1 MSISCVNMAK
11 RPCDELDVGP
21 RVLAKLAK
29 IGLVNYCDNFMR
41 GVLFGEFESGD
52 KVSIERTIQETFDW
66 ADNNEPRSYEEIEA
80 KLMEVK
86 AKFKDFVDK
95 AFIVDKG
102 GMPSGA
108 VAPSGEG
115 SGDMH
120 GGMSSGAGAP
130 SGEGTGVIRVVM
142 PSGAGVPSCD
152 WTGSVY
158 GFVPS
163 GAVVPSGEA
172 PGGGHSPI
180 IKKVE

>member
-1 MSISCVNMAK
+1 MRLCTFSSLVSISCVNMTK
-11 RPCDELDVGP
+11 RPYDELDVGP

-29 IGLVNYCDNFMR
+29 IGLVNYCDNFKR
-41 GVLFGEFESGD
+41 GVLFGEFKPED

-66 ADNNEPRSYEEIEA
+66 ADNNKHAAYEEIEA
-80 KLMEVK
+80 KLTEVK

-95 AFIVDKG
+95 TFIVDKG

-142 PSGAGVPSCD
+142 PSGAGAPSGD
-152 WTGSVY
+152 WTGDKSLKT
-158 GFVPS
+158 
-163 GAVVPSGEA
+163 ATEN
-172 PGGGHSPI
+172 
-180 IKKVE
+180 

>member
-1 MSISCVNMAK
+1 MRK
-11 RPCDELDVGP
+11 RPYEDIDVGP

-29 IGLVNYCDNFMR
+29 IGLVNYCVNFKR
-41 GVLFGEFESGD
+41 GVSFREFKPED

-86 AKFKDFVDK
+86 AKFKDFVDE
-95 AFIVDKG
+95 AFVVDKG

-142 PSGAGVPSCD
+142 PSGAGAPSCD

-180 IKKVE
+180 VKKAE